1 MYYAIVCRDKP
12 DSLPI
17 RLDNRDA
24 HLANLKALGP
34 RVLAAGPLLAP
45 GETDM
50 IGSLL
55 IIEFADRAAAED
67 FVRNDPYNRA
77 GLFENVDIQP
87 WRKVIPAD

>member
-1 MYYAIVCRDKP
+1 MYYVITCRDKP

-24 HLANLKALGP
+24 HLAGLKTLGP
-34 RVLAAGPLLAP
+34 RVLTAGPLLGP

-50 IGSLL
+50 VGSLL
-55 IIEFADRAAAED
+55 IIEFADRPAAED

-87 WRKVIPAD
+87 WRKVIPTD